1 LRKMTLT
8 IGTGPFGDQ
17 GDKAFNFEVQAPRDH
32 MLYFEDSPRRVRV
45 VFNGEIVADSRRVK
59 LMHEAGLL
67 PVYYFPIEDVRM
79 ELLEESD
86 HATHCP
92 FKGDA
97 SYWSVSVGDRVAED
111 AAWSYAEPI
120 DSCPPIAGYL
130 AFYWRKMDHWY
141 EEDEEVFV
149 HPRDP
154 YHRVDVL
161 ESSRHVRVKVAGEVV
176 AETQRPTILFEAGLP
191 PRYYILEEDVRMELL
206 EASEKTTQCPYKGV
220 ASYYSVEAGDG
231 RVEDLVW
238 YYPEPIPEAAKIE
251 GLLAFF
257 NERVD
262 LEVDGEVQERPRTQW
277 S

>member
-1 LRKMTLT
+1 MTLT

-45 VFNGEIVADSRRVK
+45 VFNGETVADSRRAK

-86 HATHCP
+86 HTTHCP

-97 SYWSVSVGDRVAED
+97 SYWSVRVGDRVAEN
-111 AAWSYAEPI
+111 AVWSYPEPI

-130 AFYWRKMDHWY
+130 AFYWRKVDHWY

-161 ESSRHVRVKVAGEVV
+161 ASSRHVKVSVNGEVV
-176 AETQRPTILFEAGLP
+176 AETERPKVLFETGLP
-191 PRYYILEEDVRMELL
+191 PRYYMPPEDVRGEALV
-206 EASEKTTQCPYKGV
+206 ASEKTTQCPYKGV
-220 ASYYSVEAGDG
+220 ASYYSVEAGG
-231 RVEDLVW
+231 VREEDLVW
-238 YYPEPIPEAAKIE
+238 YYPEPIPEALKIK
-251 GLLAFF
+251 GLLCFF

-262 LEVDGEVQERPRTQW
+262 LEVDGEEQERPQTQW

>member
-262 LEVDGEVQERPRTQW
+262 LEVDGEVQERPRTPW